1 MGNSYYD
8 IECTDE
14 ELGIFTVRK
23 RSTAKGSA
31 GTVYYLTLK
40 EDGIWLH
47 DDCKARQ
54 VYGNLYE
61 CRHIKMV
68 LQKYFV
74 NDKFKSFYNISP
86 KRNNPVSTE
95 KK

>member
-14 ELGIFTVRK
+14 ELGIFAVRK
-23 RSTAKGSA
+23 RSTAKGPA

-40 EDGIWLH
+40 EDGTWLH
-47 DDCKARQ
+47 TCKAIT
-54 VYGNLYE
+54 VYGNDFM
-61 CRHIKMV
+61 CRHKSMV
-68 LQKYFV
+68 LQKFFV

-86 KRNNPVSTE
+86 KRVSTE